1 MKIIKRYDYEL
12 PLSTNQE
19 QNRAIKKIL
28 RAMGYVHEV
37 EYYRTKGV
45 EQQRFIEPFCDRITT
60 HTARRTFVTILRNA
74 GVADKVIMSVTGYRD
89 IKTFNM

>member
-1 MKIIKRYDYEL
+1 MRYV
-12 PLSTNQE
+12 Q
-19 QNRAIKKIL
+19 
-28 RAMGYVHEV
+28 EV

-74 GVADKVIMSVTGYRD
+74 GVADKVIMSVTGHRD
-89 IKTFNM
+89 IKTFNMYHQVSSMATVKAINRIFNAL